1 MVNKVA
7 RLTLVALLGV
17 SSLALAEETTTKT
30 ETETKIKKKK
40 TSQDVAKADDNADN
54 TKRNKRDRS
63 DAEPTADQQRNMKSD
78 LEVTQQIRKSIMD
91 DKALSTYA
99 HNVKI
104 IAQNGTVTLKGPV
117 RSMEEKTT
125 IEQKAAE
132 AVGKANVKS
141 EIEIKP

>member
-1 MVNKVA
+1 MVNKVG
-7 RLTLVALLGV
+7 RLMIVALLGV
-17 SSLALAEETTTKT
+17 SSLAM
-30 ETETKIKKKK
+30 
-40 TSQDVAKADDNADN
+40 ADN

-63 DAEPTADQQRNMKSD
+63 DAEPTADQQKNNRSD

-91 DKALSTYA
+91 DKALSVYA

-104 IAQNGTVTLKGPV
+104 IAQNGMVTLKGPV
-117 RSMEEKTT
+117 RSMEEK
-125 IEQKAAE
+125 ISVEQKAAE